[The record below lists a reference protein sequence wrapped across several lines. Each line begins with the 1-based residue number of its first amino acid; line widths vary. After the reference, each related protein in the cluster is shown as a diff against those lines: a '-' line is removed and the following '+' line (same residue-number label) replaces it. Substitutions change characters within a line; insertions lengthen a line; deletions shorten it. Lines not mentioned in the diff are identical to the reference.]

1 MVRTFKICSLR
12 KLQVYNILFQ
22 YYLSIVTMLYIRS
35 SEHSHPTELD
45 FCAPLDQHLPISF
58 NQYSILCFYKLNM
71 FFRFYIEVI
80 SYIQGFD
87 FMCFLTSL
95 SIMSWMSRFIYTVA
109 NDTITREMQIKSM
122 IRYHLTTVRT
132 IIIKRTRDYKY
143 WRGYEVKRTLVHC

>member
-1 MVRTFKICSLR
+1 
-12 KLQVYNILFQ
+12 
-22 YYLSIVTMLYIRS
+22 
-35 SEHSHPTELD
+35 
-45 FCAPLDQHLPISF
+45 
-58 NQYSILCFYKLNM
+58 M

-87 FMCFLTSL
+87 FLCFLTSL

-132 IIIKRTRDYKY
+132 IIIKRTRNYKY
-143 WRGYEVKRTLVHC
+143 WRGCEVKRTLVHC